1 MLSPERRNRDSPLTA
16 SLSRSYSSNLG
27 NINMDD
33 DISESKSK
41 FRRLIGASKD
51 GRIDLIELA
60 FKLLKSAKEAHSIEF
75 LMFFHMSKIYIDRLC
90 RLDFKFPDEVCR
102 ETSGGICSVFQMY
115 RNIVEALIPVL
126 FALFLGPFVD
136 RNGTKLPILLS
147 LSGYTIASLMYCVAS
162 FFPSIPAPYLLIC
175 SVPISVTGGLVAFLL
190 AAFTHISTRS
200 TPSNR
205 SFRIAVLEG
214 SWFLGIFGF
223 QIASKIFKVW
233 GFVPV
238 FFISALSFA
247 VALLYGIYYIH
258 EPAFKS
264 IQNSTFSSI
273 FYEIFDLRS
282 LKDTMATVFRPRS
295 GPRRKWVILLMVT
308 IFMRMLALFGTMQV
322 GYLYTRNKFQWDA
335 TNFSTFSTIDTVIC
349 LSGGLFTLLMM
360 KIFDLSDPVVGMFS
374 AVGFVCSNIVFGS
387 AGIGQVMYLGAVV
400 QMFSG
405 LITIV
410 MRSMVSK
417 CVAKDE
423 LAKAFSFVSIGEACM
438 PILAGLLFNLMFR
451 RTVHTFPG
459 AVFFLSA
466 LFHSFILCSFIYF
479 YFSSRKYPFQSL
491 VEEQAI
497 DPSSNA

>member
-1 MLSPERRNRDSPLTA
+1 MLSPERRNRDSPLTT

-75 LMFFHMSKIYIDRLC
+75 LMFFHMIGYTCTTVIVQNLYIDRLC

-102 ETSGGICSVFQMY
+102 NLTDINMTDYEKQVEGSAALFQMY

-282 LKDTMATVFRPRS
+282 LKDTMATVFRPRP

-335 TNFSTFSTIDTVIC
+335 TK
-349 LSGGLFTLLMM
+349 LLH
-360 KIFDLSDPVVGMFS
+360 
-374 AVGFVCSNIVFGS
+374 VFN
-387 AGIGQVMYLGAVV
+387 Y
-400 QMFSG
+400 
-405 LITIV
+405 
-410 MRSMVSK
+410 
-417 CVAKDE
+417 
-423 LAKAFSFVSIGEACM
+423 
-438 PILAGLLFNLMFR
+438 
-451 RTVHTFPG
+451 
-459 AVFFLSA
+459 
-466 LFHSFILCSFIYF
+466 
-479 YFSSRKYPFQSL
+479 
-491 VEEQAI
+491 
-497 DPSSNA
+497 